1 MDKTLTF
8 NLEKETKGTW
18 RYAEVAD
25 GPNAV
30 VGTLYIKKSALSGDA
45 PKVLT
50 VTIKS

>member
-1 MDKTLTF
+1 MEKTLTF

-18 RYAEVAD
+18 RYAEVAE
-25 GPNAV
+25 GPDPV
-30 VGTLYIKKSALSGDA
+30 VGTLYVKKSALTGDA